1 MSQQSLASE
10 WTATAPTQR
19 VYSSADP
26 QRLLGRALT
35 TVGLVGIALV
45 HLVELPDTW
54 HETSGLGFL
63 FTVLVLASTGVAAGL
78 VLADTEWLWL
88 AAVAVAL
95 GPIAG
100 YVLTRSTS
108 VPFDHDDVGNWL
120 EPLVLV
126 AVFLEVSVLGLCG
139 YVWRRSR

>member
-1 MSQQSLASE
+1 MSQQSITSE
-10 WTATAPTQR
+10 WTATAPSQR
-19 VYSSADP
+19 ADPSADP
-26 QRLLGRALT
+26 RRLLGRALT

-63 FTVLVLASTGVAAGL
+63 FTLLVLASTAVAAGL
-78 VLADTEWLWL
+78 LHADTGWLWL
-88 AAVAVAL
+88 AAAAVAL

-100 YVLTRSTS
+100 FLLTRSAS

-126 AVFLEVSVLGLCG
+126 AVFVEVSVLGLCA
-139 YVWRRSR
+139 YVWRRPR